1 MTTKKEVAKETAKA
15 AAKSK
20 PAMFGWGGGSMFA
33 IIYVVNQIAPECGTF
48 VQGLLFGV

>member
-1 MTTKKEVAKETAKA
+1 MTSMATKKETAKA

-20 PAMFGWGGGSMFA
+20 PAVFGWGAGSMFG
-33 IIYVVNQIAPECGTF
+33 IVYFVNQIAPECGTF